1 MPETISAVPQND
13 YTFLPSPQGA
23 EGPQFVQAKT
33 DAIDHLVR
41 RTSTQKQLNRSLA
54 MSDPH
59 WRPSSNDA
67 KATMHRKTET
77 SASWSSAPLQEALS
91 AYCENKN
98 KADRLRQDLSKTKL
112 RDFLSQE
119 KSGLCFTRT
128 SLTEQEFETFIKALK
143 KAGHGSSSSLPNLL
157 KTAWSKVQQAAH
169 QPASLQ
175 QSTAQS
181 ARALSD
187 KATAPS
193 HKGLNPIE
201 DDGVSHI
208 SNTSPQATTSTDL
221 LPTFFLQLLNAYLR
235 TTNGRSFNNIN
246 VAHVKNIEE
255 DITANKTI
263 GTYLKLESGEV
274 RWKDNNANITDRVL
288 TSLLTEFEARHK
300 KKGSLMKL
308 LAKFSIP
315 ESGSKE
321 YNAADKAAE
330 SQNRNEALQTP
341 RNSALLP
348 QNNVHSAKISIPTS
362 SNNPFDEDKNS
373 TEDTSDTATTERLR
387 TYSALNESA
396 ESYPD
401 KYNPFAETSA
411 SSDTDPPEELRTDNG
426 PNKIAEL
433 NPNKNKNVAD
443 AKANSVEQ
451 AQPSNVSATLPQA
464 TSSANTLSAQNK
476 NEHYTDDKNPFAEDD
491 DVPHT
496 SSTSPQA
503 EPSADLLPNI
513 VLQSLNKYLTTLNGR
528 SFGDVN
534 KAHVKKIKE
543 DIANNEIIS
552 QYLRLSNNKLEW
564 RDKEV
569 VFTKDVLNSLLNAF
583 KAEHKEGES
592 MYKVLSPVLRMLN
605 AADAE
610 ADSVEQTQTSS
621 SSVTPP
627 QATSS
632 EEENLEDL
640 LKIVLES
647 LNTYLQKDKKRSVV
661 GIGLT
666 HVEKIQKDFDN
677 NLIIRKLLTWENGL
691 LKWTGNNLTKEN
703 LQSLLNAFKTGHVRG
718 TSSLFKFLSD
728 PRLRAAGLE
737 ILSETEYQKVIQQ
750 AAKPAL
756 QSFDNVEA
764 LLEFLRKPENHD
776 KRLPD
781 NTLGPLIEHLGRIK
795 PDLQKPEKILG
806 KKEIISS
813 LDKIRN
819 FGAATSKVLN
829 NQLPTQEQKET
840 LLKAVEALGN
850 DLRKE
855 MLSLLTNKDHP
866 PMTVRDS
873 IVETLT
879 NILKAANLEASKKG
893 GYNIFPDS
901 LNAEITKQ
909 IYEQVK
915 QKDQAA
921 KENMIAYFEKLYVDA
936 LTAAALNFSAS
947 DYFKDKARA
956 RTADNIIIINTTL
969 ASLYEIAQNFRE
981 KNVHETSAYVSQ
993 DNQRLLSQKFG
1004 ELLPSLADSSEAK
1017 RLSNYQYIC
1026 VPYKQALDNI
1036 KIPRSD
1042 KFKQSLTSSTARCVL
1057 AKELYNDVI
1066 KFIPVNNVKAGLK
1079 LQSKDV
1085 VQAKEAA
1092 QALNKVIDPL
1102 LNEFRKSLPKVES
1115 RWQTFKIALI
1125 KTFKPTPGRIL
1136 GCIPLVGG
1144 LTIALTTLP
1153 KVIAIP
1159 LGITAGVVLPFALLG
1174 WIGWN
1179 IYKHFDQRSQ
1189 IQHENTKALKPV
1201 NDIRSLI
1208 TTAAMAKDQP
1218 TA

>member
-23 EGPQFVQAKT
+23 EGPQFVQAKKG
-33 DAIDHLVR
+33 AIDHLVR

-98 KADRLRQDLSKTKL
+98 KADRLRQDLSKPKL

-235 TTNGRSFNNIN
+235 TTNGRSFKNIN
-246 VAHVKNIEE
+246 VEHVKNIEK

-274 RWKDNNANITDRVL
+274 RWKDNNASITDGVL
-288 TSLLTEFEARHK
+288 TSLLTEFEALHK

-341 RNSALLP
+341 RNPALLS

-387 TYSALNESA
+387 TDSALNESA
-396 ESYPD
+396 ESNPD

-433 NPNKNKNVAD
+433 NPNKNKIVAD
-443 AKANSVEQ
+443 AKANSVE
-451 AQPSNVSATLPQA
+451 
-464 TSSANTLSAQNK
+464 SANTLSAQNT
-476 NEHYTDDKNPFAEDD
+476 NEHDADDKNPFAEDD
-491 DVPHT
+491 DVSHT

-503 EPSADLLPNI
+503 EPSEEEQLPKI
-513 VLQSLNKYLTTLNGR
+513 FLQFLNQYLKTTDGH
-528 SFGDVN
+528 SFGETN
-534 KAHVKKIKE
+534 KK
-543 DIANNEIIS
+543 
-552 QYLRLSNNKLEW
+552 
-564 RDKEV
+564 
-569 VFTKDVLNSLLNAF
+569 
-583 KAEHKEGES
+583 
-592 MYKVLSPVLRMLN
+592 
-605 AADAE
+605 
-610 ADSVEQTQTSS
+610 
-621 SSVTPP
+621 
-627 QATSS
+627 
-632 EEENLEDL
+632 
-640 LKIVLES
+640 
-647 LNTYLQKDKKRSVV
+647 
-661 GIGLT
+661 
-666 HVEKIQKDFDN
+666 HVEKIIKDIDKNPTIGKYLILENAQLKWRDN
-677 NLIIRKLLTWENGL
+677 NVTKDDLQALLDAFNTRHDRDRSPLFRVLSNFSFPAVGLKIQGTADAQEII
-691 LKWTGNNLTKEN
+691 
-703 LQSLLNAFKTGHVRG
+703 
-718 TSSLFKFLSD
+718 
-728 PRLRAAGLE
+728 
-737 ILSETEYQKVIQQ
+737 QKVAQ
-750 AAKPAL
+750 PAPHRHGKTEVKEIKRNAIT
-756 QSFDNVEA
+756 QV
-764 LLEFLRKPENHD
+764 LEFFSNPENHN
-776 KRLPD
+776 KPLPLSAGVLD
-781 NTLGPLIEHLGRIK
+781 QLIEHYSRKESSLK
-795 PDLQKPEKILG
+795 ELQKSLNKIKNELTLNDQGLLEAIERALHMVKTEERLKKLSQQITTLDNDVRKKMLSSLKSVQTQHPPVVVAERIVKILKARLQKAFSYAAQQKLG
-806 KKEIISS
+806 TNTYPNQLNAATIQQIKDQANQNAQAVSKEIIA
-813 LDKIRN
+813 
-819 FGAATSKVLN
+819 GH
-829 NQLPTQEQKET
+829 E
-840 LLKAVEALGN
+840 
-850 DLRKE
+850 
-855 MLSLLTNKDHP
+855 
-866 PMTVRDS
+866 
-873 IVETLT
+873 
-879 NILKAANLEASKKG
+879 KK
-893 GYNIFPDS
+893 F
-901 LNAEITKQ
+901 
-909 IYEQVK
+909 
-915 QKDQAA
+915 
-921 KENMIAYFEKLYVDA
+921 VDN
-936 LTAAALNFSAS
+936 LTAMVSSFSIHEFLKGKSRENAV
-947 DYFKDKARA
+947 A
-956 RTADNIIIINTTL
+956 NIIAINGTL
-969 ASLYEIAQNFRE
+969 ASLDDAARKHRDENIQQIPKIY
-981 KNVHETSAYVSQ
+981 
-993 DNQRLLSQKFG
+993 
-1004 ELLPSLADSSEAK
+1004 ADSFMQEVLSRNFENMRLDLANSIK
-1017 RLSNYQYIC
+1017 TTVLSNYQH
-1026 VPYKQALDNI
+1026 VGTLYKQALDNI
-1036 KIPRSD
+1036 KTTPSSN
-1042 KFKQSLTSSTARCVL
+1042 FTQSLDNASKLHELSKGLRNDLTKISATSKEDYCVNL
-1057 AKELYNDVI
+1057 NLQKKDLNQVI
-1066 KFIPVNNVKAGLK
+1066 EEV
-1079 LQSKDV
+1079 SK
-1085 VQAKEAA
+1085 
-1092 QALNKVIDPL
+1092 PL
-1102 LNEFRKSLPKVES
+1102 LKEIRETLPKVKS
-1115 RWQTFKIALI
+1115 IGQTIKLALI
-1125 KTFKPTPGRIL
+1125 EAFKPTPGRIL

-1144 LTIALTTLP
+1144 LTIALSTLP

-1174 WIGWN
+1174 WVGWK
-1179 IYKHFDQRSQ
+1179 IYDHFDQRSQ
-1189 IQHENTKALKPV
+1189 IKHQNTQTLRHLKE
-1201 NDIRSLI
+1201 IESI
-1208 TTAAMAKDQP
+1208 ATE
-1218 TA
+1218 